1 MATDGRAQ
9 GVDVTFNPERLWRI
23 VDGGKGGGKA
33 DVAMEIAE
41 MFVLTAAPIAQREPA
56 PDLFNIVVPFRNS
69 SLYPLTPRFPA
80 IVGFYPYARRLLSVV
95 VLLTALSGVAYADA
109 RSDAKAQVEFGIAV
123 AQRGLWKEAIYRW
136 ERATQ
141 IDPTYAAGFNNLA
154 VAYEH
159 EGMLDKAAEAY
170 ERALKLEPNNALV
183 RQNFELFKEIHDR
196 TTQSQT
202 P

>member
-1 MATDGRAQ
+1 M
-9 GVDVTFNPERLWRI
+9 P
-23 VDGGKGGGKA
+23 
-33 DVAMEIAE
+33 
-41 MFVLTAAPIAQREPA
+41 
-56 PDLFNIVVPFRNS
+56 
-69 SLYPLTPRFPA
+69 
-80 IVGFYPYARRLLSVV
+80 RRLLSVV
-95 VLLTALSGVAYADA
+95 ALLTALGGVAYADDA

-154 VAYEH
+154 VGYEH
-159 EGMLDKAAEAY
+159 EGLLDKAAEAY

-196 TTQSQT
+196 TTQSQS